1 MVIKAQMNKV
11 IFKERWFLFFQQ
23 RGTKKKIL
31 SAHEELYLRPSES
44 LFHAV
49 EKIKFH
55 LSLFLYRAQNLPS
68 LQFQCNL

>member
-1 MVIKAQMNKV
+1 M
-11 IFKERWFLFFQQ
+11 IFVFSTVWDKE
-23 RGTKKKIL
+23 KIL
-31 SAHEELYLRPSES
+31 SPHEELNLRPSES